1 MKPAKPVIL
10 AAMICLI
17 IVAGV
22 GCPKVVSIKDEALA
36 SAIKAE
42 LGKPFSLLL
51 TDADLAEIQS
61 LDASGL
67 NIKDISGLEYCKN
80 LAWLDLHNNVISDLT
95 PLAELGRPTSPK
107 ESPLQFLDLS
117 GNDIMD
123 ITPLAALLNLR
134 VLAITGN
141 SIRDISPLVTNS
153 RNGGLGEG
161 DTIMFDSDALATE
174 SLERDIP
181 ALEALRVNI
190 VTSGTSSE
198 TTSATSGSSTQKAG
212 TAS

>member
-10 AAMICLI
+10 AAMICLM

-51 TDADLAEIQS
+51 TDADLAQIKS
-61 LDASGL
+61 LDASNL
-67 NIKDISGLEYCKN
+67 NIKYLSGLEYCKN
-80 LAWLDLHNNVISDLT
+80 LAWLDLHGNVISDLT
-95 PLAELGRPTSPK
+95 PLSELGRPTSPL
-107 ESPLQFLDLS
+107 ESPLQFLDIS
-117 GNDIMD
+117 GNDVMD
-123 ITPLAALLNLR
+123 ITPLAGVLNLR

-141 SIRDISPLVTNS
+141 PIKDLSPLVTNS

-161 DTIMFDSDALATE
+161 DTVMLDSDTLATE

-181 ALEALRVNI
+181 ALQALRVNI
-190 VTSGTSSE
+190 VTSETSSG
-198 TTSATSGSSTQKAG
+198 TTSDTSGSEDSG
-212 TAS
+212 TAQ